1 MVVVVV
7 LFWKRAEVSQMCMST
22 SAVQIGRGAL
32 DDKELFVI
40 EGSENWRST
49 PDNLEEREKCGKTAR
64 SPFIAAITN

>member
-1 MVVVVV
+1 
-7 LFWKRAEVSQMCMST
+7 MSAN
-22 SAVQIGRGAL
+22 AVEIGMGAL

-49 PDNLEEREKCGKTAR
+49 SGQMRK